1 MRLTSFS
8 DYALRMLMF
17 AASRADKPFTIES
30 AARAFGASRPHLNKV
45 ANTLTRG
52 GLLTAVRGR
61 AGGLLLAHPPAAI
74 RIGDVVRLTEP
85 DFAVVECFATGNQCV
100 LTGACKLSGMM
111 GEAISAFQATLDRY
125 TLADIVLEPH
135 AFASAS
141 TDGPPRPRRPYRR
154 RLPQSISGPAADPF
168 PTERHPDQET
178 PHG

>member
-17 AASRADKPFTIES
+17 AASRPGAPFTIET
-30 AARAFGASRPHLNKV
+30 AAQSFGVSRTHLNKV

-61 AGGLLLAHPPAAI
+61 SGGLLLAHPPAAI

-111 GEAISAFQATLDRY
+111 GEAISAFQAALDRY
-125 TLADIVLEPH
+125 TFADIILAPN
-135 AFASAS
+135 AFATGAS
-141 TDGPPRPRRPYRR
+141 DAPTRPRRPYRR
-154 RLPQSISGPAADPF
+154 RGQPSPAIPADSDSA
-168 PTERHPDQET
+168 PTRF
-178 PHG
+178 